1 MTPVAD
7 LTARVGEIVLPN
19 PVLAASG
26 TFGFGPEY
34 QSFVEMSRLG
44 GIAVK
49 GVAVEPWPGNPPPRV
64 WETPSGLLNSIGLQN
79 PGVEAFIRDDLPFL
93 RALGVVLVVNVI
105 GHTVDEYRR
114 VSERLARESGI
125 AALEVNI
132 SCPNIKEG
140 GMQFGHDPERAFEVV
155 RAVVE
160 TAGRPVWVKLSPN
173 TDRVLEVGEAARS
186 AGAAALSAI
195 NTLVGMAIDLDLRR
209 PALGG
214 GSGGL
219 SGPAIRPVGVRVVY
233 EVSRRI
239 GLPVVGMG
247 GIETARDAL
256 EYLMAGAS
264 AVMVGTATFG
274 RPDAMTRVIDEL
286 PDALRQYGFASVAE
300 AVGAAHPRGRTLEG
314 APDEY

>member
-1 MTPVAD
+1 MIRDVD
-7 LTARVGEIVLPN
+7 LTAHIGRIVLQN

-34 QSFVEMSRLG
+34 RAHVDMRRLG

-49 GVAVEPWPGNPPPRV
+49 GVAVDSWSGNPPPRV

-79 PGVEAFIRDDLPFL
+79 PGVRAFIRDDLPFL
-93 RALGVVLVVNVI
+93 RELGTVLVVNVI

-114 VSERLARESGI
+114 VSECLARESGI

-140 GMQFGHDPERAFEVV
+140 GMQFGHDPDRAFEVV

-173 TDRVLEVGEAARS
+173 TDRVLEVGQAAQS
-186 AGAAALSAI
+186 AGAAALTAI
-195 NTLVGMAIDLDLRR
+195 NTLLGMAIDLDRRR

-239 GLPVVGMG
+239 PLPVVGMG

-256 EYLMAGAS
+256 EYFMAGAS

-274 RPDAMTRVIDEL
+274 RPDAMTRVIDDL
-286 PDALRQYGFASVAE
+286 PEILRQYGFGSVAE
-300 AVGAAHPRGRTLEG
+300 AVGAAHPPAKGE
-314 APDEY
+314 ADEH

>member
-1 MTPVAD
+1 MSGVD
-7 LTARVGEIVLPN
+7 LRARVGTVRLPN

-34 QSFVEMSRLG
+34 GPYLDMRRLG

-49 GVAVEPWPGNPPPRV
+49 GVAVDPWPGNPPPRV

-79 PGVEAFIRDDLPFL
+79 PGVEVFIQDDLPFL
-93 RALGVVLVVNVI
+93 RELGVAVIVNVI

-114 VSERLARESGI
+114 VVARLQAETGI
-125 AALEVNI
+125 TAFEVNI

-140 GMQFGHDPERAFEVV
+140 GISFGHDPTRAHEVV
-155 RAVVE
+155 QAVVAE
-160 TAGRPVWVKLSPN
+160 TDRPVWVKLSPN
-173 TDRVLEVGEAARS
+173 TDRLIEVAEAAAA
-186 AGAAALSAI
+186 AGAAALTAI
-195 NTLVGMAIDLDLRR
+195 NTLVGMAIDLDRRR

-214 GSGGL
+214 LTGGL
-219 SGPAIRPVGVRVVY
+219 SGPAIRPVGVRIVY
-233 EVSRRI
+233 EVSRRV

-264 AVMVGTATFG
+264 AVMVGTATFS
-274 RPDAMTRVIDEL
+274 RPDAMTQVIDEL
-286 PDALRQYGFASVAE
+286 SLTLRRYGFQSVAE
-300 AVGAAHPRGRTLEG
+300 AVGAAHPRTG
-314 APDEY
+314 DEA